1 MKMDAIS
8 KEVKLLARHRI
19 DTAEQ
24 LSSYRS
30 ELETKA
36 ETLTADRK
44 RLYKKQRT
52 VAVKT
57 DEAKLSE
64 VKAQITALSR
74 ELATI
79 RREVKLCDD
88 IAIRSGVMKEKL
100 KAVREDGKS
109 KGKEQSRNEQFRR
122 RSGTDRQA

>member
-88 IAIRSGVMKEKL
+88 IAIRSGVMKEKI
-100 KAVREDGKS
+100 KAVREDEQS
-109 KGKEQSRNEQFRR
+109 KGKEQNRDEQYRR
-122 RSGTDRQA
+122 RSGTNR

>member
-8 KEVKLLARHRI
+8 EEVKLLARHRI

-36 ETLTADRK
+36 EMLTADRK

-88 IAIRSGVMKEKL
+88 IAIRSGVMKEKIR
-100 KAVREDGKS
+100 AVREDEQS
-109 KGKEQSRNEQFRR
+109 QRKEQNRNEQLRR
-122 RSGTDRQA
+122 RSGTNR

>member
-1 MKMDAIS
+1 MDAIS
-8 KEVKLLARHRI
+8 EEVKLLARHRI

-30 ELETKA
+30 ELETKV

-88 IAIRSGVMKEKL
+88 IAIRSGVMKEKI
-100 KAVREDGKS
+100 KAVREDEQS
-109 KGKEQSRNEQFRR
+109 QRKEQNRNEQLRR
-122 RSGTDRQA
+122 RSGTNR

>member
-8 KEVKLLARHRI
+8 EEVKLLARHRI

-36 ETLTADRK
+36 ETLTSDRK

-88 IAIRSGVMKEKL
+88 IAIRSGVMKEKI
-100 KAVREDGKS
+100 KAVREDEQS
-109 KGKEQSRNEQFRR
+109 QRKEQNRNEQLRR
-122 RSGTDRQA
+122 RSGTNR

>member
-1 MKMDAIS
+1 M
-8 KEVKLLARHRI
+8 
-19 DTAEQ
+19 
-24 LSSYRS
+24 
-30 ELETKA
+30 

-88 IAIRSGVMKEKL
+88 IAIRSGVMKEKI
-100 KAVREDGKS
+100 KAVREDEQS
-109 KGKEQSRNEQFRR
+109 QRKEQNRNEQLRR
-122 RSGTDRQA
+122 RSGTNR

>member
-8 KEVKLLARHRI
+8 EEVKLLARHRI

-74 ELATI
+74 KLATI

-88 IAIRSGVMKEKL
+88 IAIRSGVMKEKI
-100 KAVREDGKS
+100 KAVREDEQS
-109 KGKEQSRNEQFRR
+109 QRKEQNRNEQLRR
-122 RSGTDRQA
+122 RSGTNR

>member
-8 KEVKLLARHRI
+8 EEVRLLARHRI

-30 ELETKA
+30 ELESKT
-36 ETLTADRK
+36 ETLTADRR

-52 VAVKT
+52 VAVKSN
-57 DEAKLSE
+57 EAVLSE

-88 IAIRSGVMKEKL
+88 IAIRSGVMKEKI
-100 KAVREDGKS
+100 KAVREDEQS
-109 KGKEQSRNEQFRR
+109 KGKEQNRDEQYRR
-122 RSGTDRQA
+122 RSGTNR

>member
-1 MKMDAIS
+1 MDAIS
-8 KEVKLLARHRI
+8 EEVKLLARHRI

-88 IAIRSGVMKEKL
+88 IAIRSGVMKEKI
-100 KAVREDGKS
+100 KAVREDEQS
-109 KGKEQSRNEQFRR
+109 QRKEQNRNEQLRR
-122 RSGTDRQA
+122 RSGTNR